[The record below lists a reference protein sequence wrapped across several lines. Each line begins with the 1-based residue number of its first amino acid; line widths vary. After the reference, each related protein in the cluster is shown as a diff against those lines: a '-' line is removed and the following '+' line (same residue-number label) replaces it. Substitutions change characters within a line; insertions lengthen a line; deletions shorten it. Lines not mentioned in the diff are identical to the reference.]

1 MWGAIPAFL
10 GWIADTAVPSLR
22 HAVVIVINDV
32 ETTIGN
38 GEARRICRSLRAG
51 ARSAVGPLAGSA
63 AALVLAEAMS
73 RGLHDPRMSRL
84 VIREDGAIRAL
95 VLALEASPRAL
106 RDGEA
111 QLLRVA
117 RAASEE
123 ASSSRADG
131 G

>member
-1 MWGAIPAFL
+1 
-10 GWIADTAVPSLR
+10 
-22 HAVVIVINDV
+22 
-32 ETTIGN
+32 
-38 GEARRICRSLRAG
+38 
-51 ARSAVGPLAGSA
+51 
-63 AALVLAEAMS
+63 
-73 RGLHDPRMSRL
+73 MSRL

-123 ASSSRADG
+123 ASPSRVDG